1 MVFNENIIIY
11 KIDKRLGFCIMKA
24 CMKVHLIMIYM
35 SETTMPVK
43 FILKKTDNCNYAR
56 VHYSQDTN
64 IGHPNPVSS
73 N

>member
-1 MVFNENIIIY
+1 
-11 KIDKRLGFCIMKA
+11 
-24 CMKVHLIMIYM
+24 MIYM